1 MFAEIIAEIN
11 QAQQEGKNIYKIP
24 VSEKTNTLQL
34 FAFLKKDGHNP
45 SFESDREG
53 NAYIEIQLKPVS
65 FSSKIIDLKTRVQNR
80 VVSIKKNVIEVNF
93 AVGAQNK
100 EDVILN
106 DNDNNVVSL
115 KNSRG

>member
-1 MFAEIIAEIN
+1 MFTEVIAQIE
-11 QAQQEGKNIYKIP
+11 QAQNDGKHNYKIP

-34 FAFLKKDGHNP
+34 FAFLKKSGYSP

-53 NAYIEIQLKPVS
+53 NAYIEVQLKPVS

-93 AVGAQNK
+93 SLGSQIEDK
-100 EDVILN
+100 ESLN
-106 DNDNNVVSL
+106 NENNVVIL
-115 KNSRG
+115 KNTRG